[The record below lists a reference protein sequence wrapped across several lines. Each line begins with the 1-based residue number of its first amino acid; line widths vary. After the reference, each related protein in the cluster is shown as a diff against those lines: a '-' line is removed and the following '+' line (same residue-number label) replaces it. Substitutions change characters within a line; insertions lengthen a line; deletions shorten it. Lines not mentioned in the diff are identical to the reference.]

1 MLFDLRGKRRRLV
14 QGVYLTLAI
23 LMGGGLVLFGIGG
36 DVSGGLVDAFTGG
49 NTGGSGS
56 SLVEDRVERNEKAI
70 AANPRDAAALKAL
83 ARDRYQLALDEADQQ
98 GNFTSEGKQELAKAA
113 AAYEKYLATDPA
125 RPDDS
130 LASLMMQVYSPTGL
144 NKPAEAAAAAEVV
157 AEARPSAGL
166 YLQLAQFAQQ
176 AGQTRKA
183 ELAGQKAVELAPKNQ
198 KKAVEAQVEA
208 LKSGGGEAAPH
219 EDGDEHAE

>member
-49 NTGGSGS
+49 NQGGDGS
-56 SLVEDRVERNEKAI
+56 SLVRDRVERNEKAV
-70 AANPRDAAALKAL
+70 AANPRNTTALKAI
-83 ARDRYQLALDEADQQ
+83 ARDRYQLALDQADQQ
-98 GNFTSEGKQELAKAA
+98 GNFSAEGKQELAKAA
-113 AAYEKYLATDPA
+113 AAYERYLATNPA
-125 RPDDS
+125 KPDDS

-144 NKPAEAAAAAEVV
+144 NKPAEAAAAAEIV

-183 ELAGQKAVELAPKNQ
+183 ELAGQKAIELAPKNQ

-208 LKSGGGEAAPH
+208 LKGGGATVQPSE
-219 EDGDEHAE
+219 

>member
-1 MLFDLRGKRRRLV
+1 MLFDLRGKRRRMV
-14 QGVYLTLAI
+14 QAVYLTLAV

-49 NTGGSGS
+49 NQGGDGS
-56 SLVEDRVERNEKAI
+56 SIVRDRVEKNEKAV
-70 AANPRDAAALKAL
+70 AANPKNVVALKAV
-83 ARDRYQLALDEADQQ
+83 ARDRYQLALDNADAE
-98 GNFTSEGKQELAKAA
+98 GNFSADGKTELAKAA
-113 AAYEKYLATDPA
+113 AAWEKYLATDPA
-125 RPDDS
+125 KPDDS
-130 LASLMMQVYSPTGL
+130 LASLMMQVYAPNAL
-144 NKPAEAAAAAEVV
+144 NKPAEAAGAAEVV

-183 ELAGQKAVELAPKNQ
+183 ELAGRKAIELAPKNQ

-208 LKSGGGEAAPH
+208 LKGGGATVQPSE
-219 EDGDEHAE
+219 